1 MKLETIAER
10 FSDARHTYNS
20 DYIKDWKNKDVK
32 LLTSLLKPEYKD
44 INFKLNFFSL
54 IFNSKIIS
62 KLKNL
67 NTKKDCCY
75 SFILSGEV
83 PGGDWDKD
91 VPANI
96 KNFEKLISVK
106 DKKKELLVD
115 EISETSL
122 KLFFNEMIDKKK
134 YINIKYQSKEKFW
147 FLKKYKEKHAE
158 LSTTSSTNGFEEIS
172 NYLEHWFK

>member
-1 MKLETIAER
+1 MGVIIKIGIKREDIMKLETIAER

-67 NTKKDCCY
+67 NTKKIVAIHLFY
-75 SFILSGEV
+75 QESLLGV
-83 PGGDWDKD
+83 VG
-91 VPANI
+91 I
-96 KNFEKLISVK
+96 KMC
-106 DKKKELLVD
+106 
-115 EISETSL
+115 L
-122 KLFFNEMIDKKK
+122 KI
-134 YINIKYQSKEKFW
+134 
-147 FLKKYKEKHAE
+147 
-158 LSTTSSTNGFEEIS
+158 
-172 NYLEHWFK
+172 